1 MSSCFNENKRSL
13 HSHHQCHVL
22 CHRAASLL
30 GRPMCL
36 NLEGSQALNCLW
48 WIELMICL
56 PPNQILQW
64 CGLKGLYT
72 TSKILSLNSSEC
84 QGIMKSKLTIF
95 TFHIQ
100 VDILILI
107 DGSRTSIRIF
117 QTIMRLYF
125 LHFLVRLLSQLQT
138 HACWTWTWKTDL
150 RGSLKWL

>member
-1 MSSCFNENKRSL
+1 MQGTLCSWQHPSRWMLEMSSCFKENKRSQ

-64 CGLKGLYT
+64 CGMKGLYT
-72 TSKILSLNSSEC
+72 TSKILNPVQSVNATWNQNWPYLPSVYTLLFLLWVGNQSESF
-84 QGIMKSKLTIF
+84 K
-95 TFHIQ
+95 
-100 VDILILI
+100 
-107 DGSRTSIRIF
+107 
-117 QTIMRLYF
+117 
-125 LHFLVRLLSQLQT
+125 QL
-138 HACWTWTWKTDL
+138 
-150 RGSLKWL
+150 

>member
-1 MSSCFNENKRSL
+1 MGLNLVSCTETEKANKWKKMQGTLCSWQHPSRWMQEMSSCFKENKRSQ

-64 CGLKGLYT
+64 CGMKGLYT
-72 TSKILSLNSSEC
+72 TSKILNPVQSVNATWNQNWPYLPSIYKLLFLLWVMWVGNQSEPF
-84 QGIMKSKLTIF
+84 K
-95 TFHIQ
+95 
-100 VDILILI
+100 
-107 DGSRTSIRIF
+107 
-117 QTIMRLYF
+117 
-125 LHFLVRLLSQLQT
+125 QL
-138 HACWTWTWKTDL
+138 
-150 RGSLKWL
+150 

>member
-1 MSSCFNENKRSL
+1 MSLALKQKRETTWKKQGTPCFWQQLSRRMLEMSSCFKENKRSL

-72 TSKILSLNSSEC
+72 TSKILRL
-84 QGIMKSKLTIF
+84 
-95 TFHIQ
+95 IQ
-100 VDILILI
+100 FRVSMQHEI
-107 DGSRTSIRIF
+107 
-117 QTIMRLYF
+117 
-125 LHFLVRLLSQLQT
+125 
-138 HACWTWTWKTDL
+138 KTDHIYL
-150 RGSLKWL
+150 PYTSWYSYFEWWE